1 MKRQVA
7 ITGATPPLL
16 RWAIAQACPL
26 RDDEPVKSLPDAT
39 FRELRS
45 LRAAAVGESESRTS
59 DGICLHPDSISAD
72 SSLGFPVDEVFDTYG
87 GEDFVT
93 HSCLSCPANVPL
105 DGTNAS
111 ELDKAGCFGWL
122 TFGTPAESGSN
133 PFLKLMRCQSNSPN
147 ADFSVVEKFQRA
159 AASRIDAIQQQFLPT
174 SPLWFGVWSA
184 GILSGP
190 KLELVEKIIG
200 DVELEST
207 GWHRLCHAIR
217 RCRENDLAL
226 HTELVPA
233 GFSEGGVWT
242 LQACC
247 AHCGIGRDDSL
258 ESVCPCCD
266 SKNRPLRSRRS
277 KVLGLRP
284 YLDLV
289 NIVGEANFQQLISRF
304 RERADAS

>member
-16 RWAIAQACPL
+16 RWAIARACPL

-45 LRAAAVGESESRTS
+45 LRAAAVGE
-59 DGICLHPDSISAD
+59 C
-72 SSLGFPVDEVFDTYG
+72 
-87 GEDFVT
+87 EDFVT

-105 DGTNAS
+105 NGTNAS

-207 GWHRLCHAIR
+207 GWHRLCQAIR

-289 NIVGEANFQQLISRF
+289 NIVGEAT
-304 RERADAS
+304 DAS